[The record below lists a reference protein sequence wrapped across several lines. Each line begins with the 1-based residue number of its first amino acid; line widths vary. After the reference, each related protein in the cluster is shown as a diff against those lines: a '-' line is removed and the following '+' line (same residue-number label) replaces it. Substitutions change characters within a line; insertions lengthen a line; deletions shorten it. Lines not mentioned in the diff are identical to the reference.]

1 MTSSSDHC
9 EMTTPP
15 SISSMAQM
23 HHIIESLFRK
33 YEHNECVL
41 SKLTSTITQLPALMT
56 AYEATLHERTERKK
70 ALISTSDE
78 FIDQFLSTSGHN
90 YFYNSAIDLF
100 FTYDNT
106 KYDKIDEDEIVH
118 SALVA
123 LQDYPELKPWKYK
136 IKNQLVKRIKE
147 RELLNSIPESCTI
160 QKVIGLFYPSIFTG
174 RDAVKHFLTVL
185 GDIMNKKN
193 VNFYFI
199 SAKAKQFIK
208 ELSIECCTLFGT
220 SSLTNVFKFK
230 FYDHTYSECRLLD
243 INENGMSAIN
253 VSDYSSPFKR
263 NIVDIM
269 CVASHYSK
277 RFASADAFLESPY
290 CKDTAL
296 AAHCFYLKTNDDA
309 AIINRFIS
317 TTTEPC
323 NNSQHAISW
332 RKMQYLWKLFL
343 EEERLPYVIF
353 TNQLKTR
360 LMALLPHT
368 VIPGTPSSLPT
379 ASDDDSHAT
388 DTLLFTS
395 LTSKHLP
402 IVSEFLSFWN
412 ETIETTKEDDEL
424 ELDELTVLFMSHIK
438 SKKMFHK
445 TASNIKITD
454 QFMCGLVKHFYSDV
468 HIEDDK
474 YLINIASKMWNKK
487 QEISQALAIIGEGAA
502 ASLLTFSNTN
512 TNTAE
517 NTGLGSGPRRTASSS
532 LRCNGGRGRRG
543 RRDGGPGAGSG
554 GGSDD
559 TDSDSDSDN
568 GSKMQPPVSPHMTI
582 YNAYERYCAYSYSRK
597 AHVASK
603 RYFEK
608 YYDVLQSSVNKNT

>member
-1 MTSSSDHC
+1 
-9 EMTTPP
+9 
-15 SISSMAQM
+15 
-23 HHIIESLFRK
+23 
-33 YEHNECVL
+33 
-41 SKLTSTITQLPALMT
+41 
-56 AYEATLHERTERKK
+56 
-70 ALISTSDE
+70 
-78 FIDQFLSTSGHN
+78 
-90 YFYNSAIDLF
+90 
-100 FTYDNT
+100 
-106 KYDKIDEDEIVH
+106 VH

-243 INENGMSAIN
+243 INENGLSSIN
-253 VSDYSSPFKR
+253 VSEYSSPFKR

-277 RFASADAFLESPY
+277 RFGNADSFLESPY
-290 CKDTAL
+290 CKDAAL

-309 AIINRFIS
+309 AIVNRFIA

-353 TNQLKTR
+353 TNQLKAR
-360 LMALLPHT
+360 LMTLLTHTIVPGGSSAPPH
-368 VIPGTPSSLPT
+368 
-379 ASDDDSHAT
+379 ADDDLHAT

-412 ETIETTKEDDEL
+412 ETIEPTKDDDEL
-424 ELDELTVLFMSHIK
+424 ELDELTVLFMSYIK
-438 SKKMFHK
+438 SKKLFHK
-445 TASNIKITD
+445 SASNIKITD
-454 QFMCGLVKHFYSDV
+454 QFMCGLVKHFFSDV
-468 HIEDDK
+468 HIENDK
-474 YLINIASKMWNKK
+474 YLINISSKMWNKK
-487 QEISQALAIIGEGAA
+487 QEISQALSIIGDGTV
-502 ASLLTFSNTN
+502 TFPSNPDTQVSN
-512 TNTAE
+512 SKSNS
-517 NTGLGSGPRRTASSS
+517 NSNSNSNSSVLS
-532 LRCNGGRGRRG
+532 ARGGV
-543 RRDGGPGAGSG
+543 G
-554 GGSDD
+554 GGGNDCGSD
-559 TDSDSDSDN
+559 SEHWGDSDSDN
-568 GSKMQPPVSPHMTI
+568 VSKIQPPISPHMTI

-608 YYDVLQSSVNKNT
+608 YYDMLCKQPDTPVYACSPPCY

>member
-1 MTSSSDHC
+1 MSLDHNEMATATTTTSSL
-9 EMTTPP
+9 
-15 SISSMAQM
+15 AQM
-23 HHIIESLFRK
+23 HHIIENVFRK
-33 YEHNECVL
+33 YEHNESVL
-41 SKLTSTITQLPALMT
+41 AKLTSSVIQIPTLMA
-56 AYEATLHERTERKK
+56 AYEATLHERTQRKN

-78 FIDQFLSTSGHN
+78 FIDQFLSTGGHN

-106 KYDKIDEDEIVH
+106 KYDKIEEDEIVH

-123 LQDYPELKPWKYK
+123 LQDYPELRPWKYK
-136 IKNQLVKRIKE
+136 IKNQLVKRIKD

-160 QKVIGLFYPSIFTG
+160 QKVISLFYPSIFTG

-243 INENGMSAIN
+243 INDTRVSAIN

-263 NIVDIM
+263 NIVDIV

-277 RFASADAFLESPY
+277 RFGNADAFLESPY
-290 CKDTAL
+290 CKDSAL

-309 AIINRFIS
+309 AIINRFVS

-332 RKMQYLWKLFL
+332 KKMQYLWKLFL

-368 VIPGTPSSLPT
+368 IVPGLH
-379 ASDDDSHAT
+379 DDELHAT

-412 ETIETTKEDDEL
+412 ETIEPTKEDDEL
-424 ELDELTVLFMSHIK
+424 ELDELTVLFISHIK

-445 TASNIKITD
+445 TANNIKITD
-454 QFMCGLVKHFYSDV
+454 QFMCGLVKHFFSDV
-468 HIEDDK
+468 HIENDK
-474 YLINIASKMWNKK
+474 YLINISSKIWNKK
-487 QEISQALAIIGEGAA
+487 REISQALANIGDGTG
-502 ASLLTFSNTN
+502 TFPNPDAHVSCSNSN
-512 TNTAE
+512 VNA
-517 NTGLGSGPRRTASSS
+517 RA
-532 LRCNGGRGRRG
+532 GG
-543 RRDGGPGAGSG
+543 G
-554 GGSDD
+554 GGSDSEQWG
-559 TDSDSDSDN
+559 DSDSDT
-568 GSKMQPPVSPHMTI
+568 GSKMQPPVSPHITI
-582 YNAYERYCAYSYSRK
+582 YNAYERYCSYSYSRK

-608 YYDVLQSSVNKNT
+608 YYDILYKPNPPQ

>member
-1 MTSSSDHC
+1 MTSPSDHNDIV
-9 EMTTPP
+9 TPT
-15 SISSMAQM
+15 SSVTQL
-23 HHIIESLFRK
+23 HQIIDSVYRK
-33 YEHNECVL
+33 YEHNEPVL
-41 SKLTSTITQLPALMT
+41 AKLTSSIIQLPTLMA
-56 AYEATLHERTERKK
+56 AYESTLQERTERKK
-70 ALISTSDE
+70 ALINTSDE

-106 KYDKIDEDEIVH
+106 KYDKIDEDDIVH

-160 QKVIGLFYPSIFTG
+160 QKVIGMFYPSIFTG

-220 SSLTNVFKFK
+220 SSLNNVFKFK

-243 INENGMSAIN
+243 INENGLSSIN

-277 RFASADAFLESPY
+277 RFGNADAFLESPY
-290 CKDTAL
+290 CKDAAL

-309 AIINRFIS
+309 AIVNRFIA

-323 NNSQHAISW
+323 NSQHVISW

-360 LMALLPHT
+360 LMTLLPHT
-368 VIPGTPSSLPT
+368 IVPGGSSASAPT
-379 ASDDDSHAT
+379 SDEDLHAT

-402 IVSEFLSFWN
+402 IVSEFLSFWT

-424 ELDELTVLFMSHIK
+424 ELDELTVLFMSYIK

-454 QFMCGLVKHFYSDV
+454 QFMCGLVKHFFSDV

-474 YLINIASKMWNKK
+474 YLINISSKLWNKK
-487 QEISQALAIIGEGAA
+487 QEISQALAIIGDGTL
-502 ASLLTFSNTN
+502 SFPNTHV
-512 TNTAE
+512 
-517 NTGLGSGPRRTASSS
+517 SKS
-532 LRCNGGRGRRG
+532 NGGALSARG
-543 RRDGGPGAGSG
+543 GGGVGDG
-554 GGSDD
+554 GGSD
-559 TDSDSDSDN
+559 SEHWGDSDSDN
-568 GSKMQPPVSPHMTI
+568 VSKLQPPVSPHMTI
-582 YNAYERYCAYSYSRK
+582 YNAYERYCSYSYSRK
-597 AHVASK
+597 SHVASK

-608 YYDVLQSSVNKNT
+608 YYDMLCKPDTPVYPI

>member
-1 MTSSSDHC
+1 MDTTSSSL
-9 EMTTPP
+9 
-15 SISSMAQM
+15 AQM
-23 HHIIESLFRK
+23 HHIIDSIFRK
-33 YEHNECVL
+33 YEDNDAVL
-41 SKLTSTITQLPALMT
+41 TKLIGSVVQLPALMA

-78 FIDQFLSTSGHN
+78 FIDQFLSTGGHN

-136 IKNQLVKRIKE
+136 IKNQLVKRIKD

-160 QKVIGLFYPSIFTG
+160 QKVISLFYPSIFTG

-243 INENGMSAIN
+243 LNENGISSIN

-277 RFASADAFLESPY
+277 RFGSADAFLESPY

-309 AIINRFIS
+309 AIVNRFIA
-317 TTTEPC
+317 TTTESC

-360 LMALLPHT
+360 LMTLLPHT
-368 VIPGTPSSLPT
+368 VVPGALALSLSST
-379 ASDDDSHAT
+379 SSDDDSHAT

-412 ETIETTKEDDEL
+412 ETIETTNEDDEL

-445 TASNIKITD
+445 TANNIKITD
-454 QFMCGLVKHFYSDV
+454 QFMCGLVKHFFGDV

-502 ASLLTFSNTN
+502 ASFLTFSNTN
-512 TNTAE
+512 TTE
-517 NTGLGSGPRRTASSS
+517 NMGSA
-532 LRCNGGRGRRG
+532 
-543 RRDGGPGAGSG
+543 GAGAGCGCG
-554 GGSDD
+554 GDESDD
-559 TDSDSDSDN
+559 DSAST
-568 GSKMQPPVSPHMTI
+568 KMQPPVSPHMTI
-582 YNAYERYCAYSYSRK
+582 YNAYERYCSYSYSRK

-608 YYDVLQSSVNKNT
+608 YYDILYKPNPPQ

>member
-1 MTSSSDHC
+1 MSSSSQLKQC
-9 EMTTPP
+9 EMNA
-15 SISSMAQM
+15 SISSIAQM
-23 HHIIESLFRK
+23 HHIIENLYRN
-33 YEHNECVL
+33 YEHNDCVL
-41 SKLTSTITQLPALMT
+41 SKLTSSVMQLPALMA

-90 YFYNSAIDLF
+90 YFYNSAIELF
-100 FTYDNT
+100 FNYDNT
-106 KYDKIDEDEIVH
+106 KYDKIDEDVIVH

-136 IKNQLVKRIKE
+136 IKNQLVKRIKD

-160 QKVIGLFYPSIFTG
+160 QKVIGLFYPSVFTG

-220 SSLTNVFKFK
+220 STLTNVFKFK

-277 RFASADAFLESPY
+277 RFGSADAFLESPY

-317 TTTEPC
+317 TTTESC
-323 NNSQHAISW
+323 NNIQHAISW

-368 VIPGTPSSLPT
+368 VVPGASSMSLSLPQSMS
-379 ASDDDSHAT
+379 SDDESHAT

-454 QFMCGLVKHFYSDV
+454 QFMCGLVKHFFSDV

-487 QEISQALAIIGEGAA
+487 QEISQALAIIDEGVA
-502 ASLLTFSNTN
+502 ASVSFSNT
-512 TNTAE
+512 TE
-517 NTGLGSGPRRTASSS
+517 NSGSGPRRTASSS
-532 LRCNGGRGRRG
+532 STSLNMRGVGG
-543 RRDGGPGAGSG
+543 DA
-554 GGSDD
+554 GGSEDD
-559 TDSDSDSDN
+559 FDSVN
-568 GSKMQPPVSPHMTI
+568 GSIIQPPVSPHMTI
-582 YNAYERYCAYSYSRK
+582 YNAYERYCSYSYSRK

>member
-9 EMTTPP
+9 EMVSHT
-15 SISSMAQM
+15 SSLAQM
-23 HHIIESLFRK
+23 HQIIDNVYRK
-33 YEHNECVL
+33 YEHNEPVL
-41 SKLTSTITQLPALMT
+41 SKLTSSIIQLPTLMA
-56 AYEATLHERTERKK
+56 AYESTLQERTERKN
-70 ALISTSDE
+70 ALINTSDE
-78 FIDQFLSTSGHN
+78 FIDQFLSTGGHN

-106 KYDKIDEDEIVH
+106 KYDKINEDDIVH

-220 SSLTNVFKFK
+220 SSLNNVFKFK

-243 INENGMSAIN
+243 INEIGMSSIN

-277 RFASADAFLESPY
+277 RFGNADAFLESPY
-290 CKDTAL
+290 CKDAAL

-309 AIINRFIS
+309 AIVNRFIA
-317 TTTEPC
+317 TTTESC
-323 NNSQHAISW
+323 NNAQHAISW

-360 LMALLPHT
+360 LMSLLPHT
-368 VIPGTPSSLPT
+368 IVPGVGGVGGGCSSATTP
-379 ASDDDSHAT
+379 DDDMHAT
-388 DTLLFTS
+388 DTVLFTS

-412 ETIETTKEDDEL
+412 ETIEPTKEDDEL

-454 QFMCGLVKHFYSDV
+454 QFMCGLVKHFFSDV

-474 YLINIASKMWNKK
+474 YLINISSKMWNKK
-487 QEISQALAIIGEGAA
+487 QEISQALAIMG
-502 ASLLTFSNTN
+502 
-512 TNTAE
+512 
-517 NTGLGSGPRRTASSS
+517 
-532 LRCNGGRGRRG
+532 
-543 RRDGGPGAGSG
+543 DGTTVTVPNNP
-554 GGSDD
+554 
-559 TDSDSDSDN
+559 DSEYWGDSDSDN
-568 GSKMQPPVSPHMTI
+568 VSKIQPPISPHMTI
-582 YNAYERYCAYSYSRK
+582 YNAYERYCSYSYSRK

-608 YYDVLQSSVNKNT
+608 YYDMLCKPNTPLYPIYP

>member
-1 MTSSSDHC
+1 MASSSDHNQIV
-9 EMTTPP
+9 TPA
-15 SISSMAQM
+15 SSLVQL
-23 HHIIESLFRK
+23 HQIIDSVYRK
-33 YEHNECVL
+33 YEHNEPVL
-41 SKLTSTITQLPALMT
+41 AKLTSSIIQFPTLMA
-56 AYEATLHERTERKK
+56 AYELTLQERTERKK
-70 ALISTSDE
+70 ALINTSDE

-106 KYDKIDEDEIVH
+106 KYDKIDEDDIVH

-243 INENGMSAIN
+243 INENGLSSIN
-253 VSDYSSPFKR
+253 VSEYSSPFKR

-277 RFASADAFLESPY
+277 RFGNADSFLESPY
-290 CKDTAL
+290 CKDAAL

-309 AIINRFIS
+309 AIVNRFIA

-353 TNQLKTR
+353 TNQLKAR
-360 LMALLPHT
+360 LMTLLPHT
-368 VIPGTPSSLPT
+368 IVPGGSSAPPP
-379 ASDDDSHAT
+379 ADDDLHAT

-412 ETIETTKEDDEL
+412 ETIEPTKDDDEL
-424 ELDELTVLFMSHIK
+424 ELDELTVLFMSYIK
-438 SKKMFHK
+438 SKKLFHK

-454 QFMCGLVKHFYSDV
+454 QFMCGLVKHFFSDV
-468 HIEDDK
+468 HIENDK
-474 YLINIASKMWNKK
+474 YLINISSKMWNKK
-487 QEISQALAIIGEGAA
+487 QEISQALSIIGDGTV
-502 ASLLTFSNTN
+502 TFPSNPDTQVSN
-512 TNTAE
+512 SKSNS
-517 NTGLGSGPRRTASSS
+517 NSNSNSSV
-532 LRCNGGRGRRG
+532 LNARGGVGV
-543 RRDGGPGAGSG
+543 G
-554 GGSDD
+554 GGNDCGSD
-559 TDSDSDSDN
+559 SEHWGDSDSDN
-568 GSKMQPPVSPHMTI
+568 VSKIQPPISPHMTI

-608 YYDVLQSSVNKNT
+608 YYDMLCKQPDTPVYACSPPCY

>member
-1 MTSSSDHC
+1 MATETSSL
-9 EMTTPP
+9 TT
-15 SISSMAQM
+15 STSSLAQM
-23 HHIIESLFRK
+23 HHIIENVFRK
-33 YEHNECVL
+33 YENNESVL
-41 SKLTSTITQLPALMT
+41 AKLTSSVMQIPALMT

-106 KYDKIDEDEIVH
+106 KYNKIDEDEIVH

-136 IKNQLVKRIKE
+136 IKNQLVKRIKD

-243 INENGMSAIN
+243 INETGMSAIN

-277 RFASADAFLESPY
+277 RFGSADAFLESPY

-309 AIINRFIS
+309 AIVNRFIA

-323 NNSQHAISW
+323 NNIQHAISW

-353 TNQLKTR
+353 TNQLKSR

-368 VIPGTPSSLPT
+368 VVSGGGPV
-379 ASDDDSHAT
+379 SDDELHAT
-388 DTLLFTS
+388 ETLLFTS

-412 ETIETTKEDDEL
+412 ETIEPTKEDDEL

-454 QFMCGLVKHFYSDV
+454 QFMCGLVKHFFGDV
-468 HIEDDK
+468 HIENDK
-474 YLINIASKMWNKK
+474 YLINISSKMWNKK
-487 QEISQALAIIGEGAA
+487 QEIGQALAIIGDGTG
-502 ASLLTFSNTN
+502 TFSNPDLDTQV
-512 TNTAE
+512 
-517 NTGLGSGPRRTASSS
+517 SSS
-532 LRCNGGRGRRG
+532 SSGVA
-543 RRDGGPGAGSG
+543 GARG
-554 GGSDD
+554 GGSD
-559 TDSDSDSDN
+559 SEQWGDSDSDN
-568 GSKMQPPVSPHMTI
+568 VSKMQPPISPHMTI

-608 YYDVLQSSVNKNT
+608 YYDMLYKPNMVINKII

>member
-1 MTSSSDHC
+1 MSSSEHNEMATATTSSSPI
-9 EMTTPP
+9 TT
-15 SISSMAQM
+15 SSLAQM
-23 HHIIESLFRK
+23 HHIIENVFRK
-33 YEHNECVL
+33 YEDNESVL
-41 SKLTSTITQLPALMT
+41 AKLTSSVMQLPTLMA

-106 KYDKIDEDEIVH
+106 KYDKIDEDDIVH

-208 ELSIECCTLFGT
+208 ELSVECCTLFGT
-220 SSLTNVFKFK
+220 PSLNNVFKFK

-243 INENGMSAIN
+243 INENGISAIN
-253 VSDYSSPFKR
+253 VSEYSSPFKR

-277 RFASADAFLESPY
+277 RFGSADAFLESLY

-309 AIINRFIS
+309 AIINRFIA

-323 NNSQHAISW
+323 NIQHAISW

-368 VIPGTPSSLPT
+368 VVPGASSLSFST
-379 ASDDDSHAT
+379 SSDDDSHAT
-388 DTLLFTS
+388 DALLFTS

-454 QFMCGLVKHFYSDV
+454 QFMCGLVKHFFGDV

-487 QEISQALAIIGEGAA
+487 QEISQALAIECAA
-502 ASLLTFSNTN
+502 VSLLTFPNTN
-512 TNTAE
+512 NAE
-517 NTGLGSGPRRTASSS
+517 ILGSGPRRIASASSTS
-532 LRCNGGRGRRG
+532 LTMR
-543 RRDGGPGAGSG
+543 G
-554 GGSDD
+554 GGGGGDSDD
-559 TDSDSDSDN
+559 DSDSDN
-568 GSKMQPPVSPHMTI
+568 GSKMHPPVSPHMTI
-582 YNAYERYCAYSYSRK
+582 YNAYERYCSYSYSRK